1 MTRIET
7 IQKSLSEAKA
17 TLYALKQAGAN
28 AEIIADA
35 EARVRANQMMLN
47 RHTAKNNE

>member
-7 IQKSLSEAKA
+7 IEKSLSEAKA
-17 TLYALKQAGAN
+17 SLYALKQSGAD
-28 AEIIADA
+28 AEAIADA

-47 RHTAKNNE
+47 RHIAKDNA